1 MRVTQNVFSGKE
13 VVVVIVCVDREENE
27 GHVIALGELQ
37 VNVYVCQKAISG
49 YSIYIFGG

>member
-13 VVVVIVCVDREENE
+13 VVVIIVCVDREENE
-27 GHVIALGELQ
+27 CHVIALDVLQ
-37 VNVYVCQKAISG
+37 VNVSVCQKAVSS